1 MLIGTDVSTGSAD
14 SSQPIGIGAILSLGD
29 LNNKLSFRFNTYFT
43 GNNFLR
49 IEFDTDEV
57 T

>member
-14 SSQPIGIGAILSLGD
+14 WSQPIGIGAILSLGD
-29 LNNKLSFRFNTYFT
+29 LNNKLSFRFNTYLT